1 MHGEAVRFEKARA
14 GQGRA
19 GGTGQPEVVDMSE
32 DPLAQGAEQ
41 PATARFRT
49 QVGIAQAN
57 HVGMLLQADEPQYP
71 RVPLAAEHEPAV
83 VGTVAQRVA
92 AAFAAHPGA
101 GEEAA
106 HAGEEGGLVVE
117 RAPLQ
122 DLAVLR
128 ADHERFSRP
137 GTSLS
142 ISVWEKPKDSER
154 AMSCFSRDS
163 AIRRQD
169 GCLRRFSRAGIPASG
184 QMARG

>member
-1 MHGEAVRFEKARA
+1 MHGKAVRFEKARA
-14 GQGRA
+14 GLGRA
-19 GGTGQPEVVDMSE
+19 GGTGQPELVDMPE
-32 DPLAQGAEQ
+32 DLFAQGPEQ
-41 PATARFRT
+41 PAPARFRA

-57 HVGMLLQADEPQYP
+57 HVGVLLQADEAQYP
-71 RVPLAAEHEPAV
+71 RVSLATEHEPAV

-101 GEEAA
+101 GEETA

-117 RAPLQ
+117 RTPLQ

-128 ADHERFSRP
+128 ADHEGFSRP

-142 ISVWEKPKDSER
+142 ISVWAKPKDSER
-154 AMSCFSRDS
+154 AMSCLSRDS

>member
-1 MHGEAVRFEKARA
+1 MHGEAVRFETARA
-14 GQGRA
+14 GLGRA
-19 GGTGQPEVVDMSE
+19 GGTGQPELVDMPE

-71 RVPLAAEHEPAV
+71 RVSLAAEHEPAV

-142 ISVWEKPKDSER
+142 ISAWEKPKDSER

>member
-1 MHGEAVRFEKARA
+1 MHGEPVRFEKARA
-14 GQGRA
+14 GLRRA
-19 GGTGQPEVVDMSE
+19 GGTGQPELVDMPE
-32 DPLAQGAEQ
+32 DPLAQGPEQ

-142 ISVWEKPKDSER
+142 ISAWEKPKDSER
-154 AMSCFSRDS
+154 AMSCFSRDN

-169 GCLRRFSRAGIPASG
+169 GCLRRFSRSGIPASG